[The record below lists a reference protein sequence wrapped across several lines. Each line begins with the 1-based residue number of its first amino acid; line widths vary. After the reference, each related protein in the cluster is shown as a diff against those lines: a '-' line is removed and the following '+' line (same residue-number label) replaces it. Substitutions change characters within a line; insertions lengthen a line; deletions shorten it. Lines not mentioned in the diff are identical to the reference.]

1 VQVARTFGGQIR
13 AFPLQATNLAKG
25 RGGWYHLP
33 IAFPWGPVPSSV
45 RPTVTTILAILGAAC
60 AGSPP
65 AANPSPEDRLGTFQ
79 FREQVRESIYEI
91 WLAGEFTVTVDTIRV
106 RDSAGECEPLP
117 PQLDDH
123 HSVRC
128 PQGFTL
134 HFPRSNPARDVRF
147 AIMGTRLGRQRV
159 CRRWTN
165 HPTTLYQTCAQWDE
179 ETRATRTA
187 LTGVLR
193 SVARQ

>member
-1 VQVARTFGGQIR
+1 M
-13 AFPLQATNLAKG
+13 
-25 RGGWYHLP
+25 
-33 IAFPWGPVPSSV
+33 PSSV
-45 RPTVTTILAILGAAC
+45 RPAASTILAILGAAC

-79 FREQVRESIYEI
+79 FREQVPQVVYEV

-106 RDSAGECEPLP
+106 RDSAGECQPLP

-128 PQGFTL
+128 RQGFTL
-134 HFPRSNPARDVRF
+134 HFPRSNPARNVRF
-147 AIMGTRLGRQRV
+147 AIAGRHQLTRQRI
-159 CRRWTN
+159 CLRRAN
-165 HPTTLYQTCAQWDE
+165 HPTTLYQPCAQWGE
-179 ETRATRTA
+179 ETRLTPTA